1 MTEESNIYYTELGME
16 DRLDGRGNPVCDSPE
31 KALAKTTVRQ
41 QTYYYVKISHDGKLY
56 NPKGLF
62 SEGSHAKF
70 LSKLGKPQWRFV
82 KVSSKV
88 FDMYLNFLKTKNV
101 AWLNNAQREM
111 N

>member
-1 MTEESNIYYTELGME
+1 MTEQAVIYYTELGLE
-16 DRLDGRGNPVCDSPE
+16 DKVDGRGNPVSSDPE
-31 KALAKTTVRQ
+31 KALAKTVYRTQ
-41 QTYYYVKISHDGKLY
+41 LNYYIKVNHQGKLY

-62 SEGSHAKF
+62 SEGSHSKF
-70 LSKLGKPQWRFV
+70 LSKLGKPEWKFT
-82 KVSSKV
+82 KVNAKV